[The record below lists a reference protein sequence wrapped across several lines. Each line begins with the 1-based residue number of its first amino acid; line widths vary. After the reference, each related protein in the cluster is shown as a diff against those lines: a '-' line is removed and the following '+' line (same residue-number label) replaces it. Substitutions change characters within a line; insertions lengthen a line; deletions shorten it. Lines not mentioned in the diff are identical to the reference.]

1 MPDGDCFPGEAAKA
15 DLLNAKAVARQNA
28 WVVFDDT
35 CFTPLRSVWA
45 EALEA
50 QVLETSRSAFCPTNR
65 HSIARQVGIPL
76 GDAPHLANLCQFV
89 SNLHNLLGHVTYVF
103 MMSCC
108 DTAR

>member
-1 MPDGDCFPGEAAKA
+1 MPHGARFPGEAAKA

-50 QVLETSRSAFCPTNR
+50 QVIETSRSAFCPTNR
-65 HSIARQVGIPL
+65 HSIARQVGMLL
-76 GDAPHLANLCQFV
+76 GDASSLLIYANFYPI
-89 SNLHNLLGHVTYVF
+89 HKLLERTGTYIF
-103 MMSCC
+103 MM
-108 DTAR
+108 